1 MKLYPPIIEGT
12 IPAFCNQIIVVPFTM
27 NKSVSEREVKSFKLK
42 IKTVQSGYQPFLT
55 ETIQMINWNI
65 DTNEV
70 SFLLPGT
77 LNIGQFYKIQMAYVD
92 TADVIGHYSTVG
104 VVKYTSD
111 PAISILE
118 PRNGNTYEGLYSQEA
133 TDDGDIRDYTE
144 KVYSYNFTLKDATGN
159 ILETSGDQLHNSSED
174 VFLYESRDSYT
185 IKTDL
190 EQDKMYSLDYTV
202 KTINGLV
209 KSAQTKHIFRTGSID
224 TKLHSNLVCNL
235 DYENGY
241 IDISLVKPDGVEIEE
256 SAVGSFYLLRASDED
271 DFNSWHEVLK
281 FVLQGQQPSRH
292 LWKDMTIKQGVKYK
306 YAIQQFN
313 TYGLRSNKIESN
325 IVEADFEHAF
335 LYDGE
340 RQLKIKYNPKVS
352 SFKTTLLESKVDTI
366 GSKHPF
372 IFRNGNV
379 GYKEFPISGL
389 ISYLSDENDLFYST
403 SQNFNEK
410 DLYRLETV
418 NQKFIKVVEWITEIV
433 YLKNKEFY
441 YYKDGSRYI
450 KWIEYIKD
458 KYSNLDPN
466 SYDDVKIYLSE
477 AFLKELIYQEKEI
490 VDDIKSKTTNLT
502 SDNIYLER
510 NFKLEVLEWLN
521 NGKPKVFRSP
531 TEGNYIVR
539 LMNVSLTPNDQ
550 LGRMIHTFN
559 CTAYEIADNNYDS
572 LEKYDFIKVNATIQP
587 SLRWLSIDLSANK
600 IQNNKNILK
609 FIASSIYLEDL
620 TPGEKLNI
628 TTLEGK
634 DPKTYTIMIGAT
646 GRYIIDLSNNVQI
659 LDVSFKDSE
668 NNNEVYHQGM
678 LTYSYYSDEFKDSFD
693 TVNKIASNMIP
704 CQQFIGEHE
713 NIIAEIETVKDKI
726 DSIGFIRFTLRND
739 DIEVY
744 RFNDKYYSDRAAINE
759 IDLVNLMNIYK
770 VNMIELIQIDKET
783 IISEDKD
790 GHKNILISFKEF
802 SLNKNLYWYKEKEN
816 LIRFVESYDS
826 FIKLVLNESIEIYF
840 MTIID
845 YEWFDGYNNKSLGKD
860 CKDEDT
866 KIIINE
872 SDEESID
879 IKDTTYYELRAVPA
893 ITSIKTGAAI
903 ITEICYSKKTIGYD
917 LEDTNKSSIEK
928 KKVYDDALKE
938 LNQAISNV
946 TTTRAKLK
954 ELQDKCRIAYLD
966 YNDTLNIAIQEAE
979 RR

>member
-1 MKLYPPIIEGT
+1 MKLYPPIIEKT
-12 IPAFCNQIIVVPFTM
+12 IPAFCNQIIVVRFTM
-27 NKSVSEREVKSFKLK
+27 NKSVSEKEVKDFKLK

-55 ETIQMINWNI
+55 ETIQMIDWNT
-65 DTNEV
+65 DTSEV

-92 TADVIGHYSTVG
+92 TANIIGYYSTVG

-111 PAISILE
+111 PTISILE
-118 PRNGNTYEGLYSQEA
+118 PKNGNTYEGLYSQEA
-133 TDDGDIRDYTE
+133 INDEDVRDYTE
-144 KVYSYNFTLKDATGN
+144 KVYSYNFTLKDASGN
-159 ILETSGDQLHNSSED
+159 IIETSGDQLHNSSED
-174 VFLYESRDSYT
+174 IFLYESRDSYT

-190 EQDKMYSLDYTV
+190 EQDKVYYLDYTV

-209 KSAQTKHIFRTGSID
+209 KSAQTKYISQIGSID
-224 TKLHSNLVCNL
+224 SKLHTKLECNL

-241 IDISLVKPDGVEIEE
+241 IDINLVKPDGVETEE

-340 RQLKIKYNPKVS
+340 RQLKIKYNPKIS
-352 SFKTTLLESKVDTI
+352 SFKNTLLESKVDTI

-379 GYKEFPISGL
+379 KYKEFPISGL
-389 ISYLSDENDLFYST
+389 ISYLSDENDLFYPS
-403 SQNFNEK
+403 SSVFNSDE
-410 DLYRLETV
+410 LYRFETI
-418 NQKFIKVVEWITEIV
+418 NQKFIRINDMITEII
-433 YLKNKEFY
+433 YFKNKDSY
-441 YYKDGSRYI
+441 YYKTEIGYT
-450 KWIEYIKD
+450 KWTDYARNTLKR
-458 KYSNLDPN
+458 DPN
-466 SYDDVKIYLSE
+466 DYDKIKSYLSE
-477 AFLKELIYQEKEI
+477 ALGLIGANKGISKIYQEKK
-490 VDDIKSKTTNLT
+490 VVNDIKARTTDLT

-510 NFKLEVLEWLN
+510 NFKLEVLEWLT
-521 NGKPKVFRSP
+521 NGQPKIFRSP

-539 LMNVSLTPNDQ
+539 LMNVSLTPDDA

-559 CTAYEIADNNYDS
+559 CTAYEVAENDYEN
-572 LEKYDFIKVNATIQP
+572 LEKYNFIKANATIQP
-587 SLRWLSIDLSANK
+587 SLRWLSVDLSANK
-600 IQNNKNILK
+600 IENNKNLLK
-609 FIASSIYLEDL
+609 FTASSIYLEDL

-646 GRYIIDLSNNVQI
+646 GRYIIDLSNNVQV
-659 LDVSFKDSE
+659 LNVSFKDSE
-668 NNNEVYHQGM
+668 NNIEVYHQGM

-693 TVNKIASNMIP
+693 TVNEIASNMIP

-713 NIIAEIETVKDKI
+713 NIITEIETVKDKI

-739 DIEVY
+739 NIEVY
-744 RFNDKYYSDRAAINE
+744 RFNNKYYSDRRATNE
-759 IDLVNLMNIYK
+759 IDLVDLMNIYK
-770 VNMIELIQIDKET
+770 VN
-783 IISEDKD
+783 
-790 GHKNILISFKEF
+790 ILDE
-802 SLNKNLYWYKEKEN
+802 NKN
-816 LIRFVESYDS
+816 
-826 FIKLVLNESIEIYF
+826 
-840 MTIID
+840 IID

-917 LEDTNKSSIEK
+917 LESTDKSSIEK
-928 KKVYDDALKE
+928 RKIYDDALKK
-938 LNQAISNV
+938 LNQAILN
-946 TTTRAKLK
+946 TTTSRTKLK
-954 ELQDKCRIAYLD
+954 ELQDKCRTAYLD

>member
-12 IPAFCNQIIVVPFTM
+12 IPAFCNQKIVVPFTM
-27 NKSVSEREVKSFKLK
+27 NKSVSEKEVKGFKLK

-55 ETIQMINWNI
+55 ETIQMIDWNT
-65 DTNEV
+65 DTSEV

-77 LNIGQFYKIQMAYVD
+77 LNIGQFYKIQIAYVD
-92 TADVIGHYSTVG
+92 TANIIGHYSTVG

-111 PAISILE
+111 PTISILE
-118 PRNGNTYEGLYSQEA
+118 PKNGNTYEGLYSQEA
-133 TDDGDIRDYTE
+133 INDEDVRDYTE
-144 KVYSYNFTLKDATGN
+144 KVYSYNFTLKDASGN
-159 ILETSGDQLHNSSED
+159 IIETSGDQLHNSSED
-174 VFLYESRDSYT
+174 IFLYESRDSYT

-190 EQDKMYSLDYTV
+190 EQDKVYYLDYTV

-209 KSAQTKHIFRTGSID
+209 KSAQTKYISQIGSID
-224 TKLHSNLVCNL
+224 SKLHTKLECNL

-241 IDISLVKPDGVEIEE
+241 IDINLVKPDGVETEE

-340 RQLKIKYNPKVS
+340 RQLKIKYNPKIS
-352 SFKTTLLESKVDTI
+352 SFKNTLLESKVDTI

-379 GYKEFPISGL
+379 KYKEFPISGL
-389 ISYLSDENDLFYST
+389 ISYLSDENDLFYPS
-403 SQNFNEK
+403 SSVFNSDE
-410 DLYRLETV
+410 LYRFETI
-418 NQKFIKVVEWITEIV
+418 NQKFIRINDMITEII
-433 YLKNKEFY
+433 YFKNKDSY
-441 YYKDGSRYI
+441 YYKTEIGYT
-450 KWIEYIKD
+450 KWTDYARNTLKR
-458 KYSNLDPN
+458 DPN
-466 SYDDVKIYLSE
+466 DYDKIKSYLSE
-477 AFLKELIYQEKEI
+477 ALGLIGANKGISKIYQEKK
-490 VDDIKSKTTNLT
+490 VVNDIRARTTDLT

-510 NFKLEVLEWLN
+510 NFKLEVLEWLT
-521 NGKPKVFRSP
+521 NGQPKIFRSP

-539 LMNVSLTPNDQ
+539 LMNVSLTPDDA

-559 CTAYEIADNNYDS
+559 CTAYEVAENDYEN
-572 LEKYDFIKVNATIQP
+572 LEKYNFIKANATIQP
-587 SLRWLSIDLSANK
+587 SLRWLSVDLSANK
-600 IQNNKNILK
+600 IENNKNLLK
-609 FIASSIYLEDL
+609 FTASSIYLEDL

-628 TTLEGK
+628 ITLEGK

-646 GRYIIDLSNNVQI
+646 GRYIIDLSNNVQV
-659 LDVSFKDSE
+659 LNVSFKDSE
-668 NNNEVYHQGM
+668 NNIEVYHQGM

-693 TVNKIASNMIP
+693 TVNEIASNMIP

-713 NIIAEIETVKDKI
+713 NIITEIETVKDKI

-739 DIEVY
+739 NIEVY
-744 RFNDKYYSDRAAINE
+744 RFNNKYYSDRRATNE
-759 IDLVNLMNIYK
+759 IDLVDLMNIYK
-770 VNMIELIQIDKET
+770 VN
-783 IISEDKD
+783 
-790 GHKNILISFKEF
+790 ILDE
-802 SLNKNLYWYKEKEN
+802 NKN
-816 LIRFVESYDS
+816 
-826 FIKLVLNESIEIYF
+826 
-840 MTIID
+840 IID

-872 SDEESID
+872 SNEGSID
-879 IKDTTYYELRAVPA
+879 IKNTTYYELRDVPA

-917 LEDTNKSSIEK
+917 LESTDKSSIEK
-928 KKVYDDALKE
+928 RKVYDDTLKE
-938 LNQAISNV
+938 LNQAISNA
-946 TTTRAKLK
+946 TTSRIKLK
-954 ELQDKCRIAYLD
+954 EFQDKCRTAYLD

>member
-12 IPAFCNQIIVVPFTM
+12 IPAFCNQTIVVPFTM
-27 NKSVSEREVKSFKLK
+27 NKSVSEKEVKGFKLK

-55 ETIQMINWNI
+55 ETIQMVDWNT
-65 DTNEV
+65 DTSEV

-77 LNIGQFYKIQMAYVD
+77 LNIGQFYKIQIAYVD
-92 TADVIGHYSTVG
+92 TANIIGHYSTVG
-104 VVKYTSD
+104 IVKYTSD
-111 PAISILE
+111 PIISILE
-118 PRNGNTYEGLYSQEA
+118 PKNGNTYEGIYSQEA
-133 TDDGDIRDYTE
+133 INDEDIRDYTE
-144 KVYSYNFTLKDATGN
+144 KVYSYNFTLKDTSGN

-190 EQDKMYSLDYTV
+190 EQDKMYYLDYTV

-209 KSAQTKHIFRTGSID
+209 KSAQTKHIFQIGSID
-224 TKLHSNLVCNL
+224 SKLRTKLECNL

-241 IDISLVKPDGVEIEE
+241 IDINLVKPDGVEIEE

-281 FVLQGQQPSRH
+281 FVLRGQQPSRH

-313 TYGLRSNKIESN
+313 TYKLRSNRIESN

-340 RQLKIKYNPKVS
+340 RQLKIKYNPKIS
-352 SFKTTLLESKVDTI
+352 SFKNTLLESKIDTI

-379 GYKEFPISGL
+379 KYKEFPISGL
-389 ISYLSDENDLFYST
+389 ISYLSDENDLFYPS
-403 SQNFNEK
+403 SLAFNSDE
-410 DLYRLETV
+410 LYRFETI
-418 NQKFIKVVEWITEIV
+418 NQKFIRIDNMITKAI
-433 YLKNKEFY
+433 YLKNKDSY
-441 YYKDGSRYI
+441 YYKDEIGYI
-450 KWIEYIKD
+450 KWTDYVKNTL
-458 KYSNLDPN
+458 KRDP
-466 SYDDVKIYLSE
+466 DDYNKIRSYLSE
-477 AFLKELIYQEKEI
+477 ALGLIGPNKGISKIYQEKKVI
-490 VDDIKSKTTNLT
+490 NDIRARTTNLT

-510 NFKLEVLEWLN
+510 NFKLEVLEWLT
-521 NGKPKVFRSP
+521 NGQPKIFRSP

-539 LMNVSLTPNDQ
+539 LMNVSLTPNDT

-559 CTAYEIADNNYDS
+559 CTAYEVAENDYEN
-572 LEKYDFIKVNATIQP
+572 LEKYNFIKANATIQP
-587 SLRWLSIDLSANK
+587 SLRWLSVDLSANK
-600 IQNNKNILK
+600 IKNNKNLLK
-609 FIASSIYLEDL
+609 FTASSIYLEDL

-659 LDVSFKDSE
+659 LNISFKDSE

-693 TVNKIASNMIP
+693 TINEIANNMIP

-744 RFNDKYYSDRAAINE
+744 RFNNNKYKYYSDRTATDE
-759 IDLVNLMNIYK
+759 IDLVDLMNIYK
-770 VNMIELIQIDKET
+770 VN
-783 IISEDKD
+783 
-790 GHKNILISFKEF
+790 ILDE
-802 SLNKNLYWYKEKEN
+802 NKN
-816 LIRFVESYDS
+816 
-826 FIKLVLNESIEIYF
+826 
-840 MTIID
+840 IID
-845 YEWFDGYNNKSLGKD
+845 YEWFDGYNKKSLGKD

-872 SDEESID
+872 SDKESID

-917 LEDTNKSSIEK
+917 LEDTDKSSIEK

-938 LNQAISNV
+938 LNQAISNS
-946 TTTRAKLK
+946 TTTRTKLK
-954 ELQDKCRIAYLD
+954 ELQDKCRTAYLD

>member
-27 NKSVSEREVKSFKLK
+27 NKSVSEREVKGFKLK

-133 TDDGDIRDYTE
+133 TNDGDIRDYTE
-144 KVYSYNFTLKDATGN
+144 KVYSYNFTLKDASGN

-190 EQDKMYSLDYTV
+190 EQDKMYYLDYTV

-209 KSAQTKHIFRTGSID
+209 KSAQTKHIFQIGSID
-224 TKLHSNLVCNL
+224 SKLHTKLECNL

-441 YYKDGSRYI
+441 YFKDGSRYI

-477 AFLKELIYQEKEI
+477 AFLKELIYQEIEI

-620 TPGEKLNI
+620 IPGEKLNI

-744 RFNDKYYSDRAAINE
+744 RFNDKYYSDRRATDE
-759 IDLVNLMNIYK
+759 IDLVDLMNIYK
-770 VNMIELIQIDKET
+770 VN
-783 IISEDKD
+783 
-790 GHKNILISFKEF
+790 ILDE
-802 SLNKNLYWYKEKEN
+802 NKN
-816 LIRFVESYDS
+816 
-826 FIKLVLNESIEIYF
+826 
-840 MTIID
+840 IID

-872 SDEESID
+872 SDEGSID

-917 LEDTNKSSIEK
+917 LEDADKSSIEK
-928 KKVYDDALKE
+928 KEVYDDALKE

-946 TTTRAKLK
+946 TTTRTKLK
-954 ELQDKCRIAYLD
+954 ELQDKCRTAYLD

>member
-12 IPAFCNQIIVVPFTM
+12 IPAFCNQKIVVPFTM
-27 NKSVSEREVKSFKLK
+27 NKSVSEKEVKSFKLK

-55 ETIQMINWNI
+55 ETIQMIDWNT
-65 DTNEV
+65 DTSEV

-92 TADVIGHYSTVG
+92 TANIVGHYSTVG

-111 PAISILE
+111 PVISILE
-118 PRNGNTYEGLYSQEA
+118 PKNGNTYEGLYSQKAINDE
-133 TDDGDIRDYTE
+133 DVRDYTE
-144 KVYSYNFTLKDATGN
+144 KVYSYNFTLKDAFGN
-159 ILETSGDQLHNSSED
+159 IIETSGDQLHNSSED

-190 EQDKMYSLDYTV
+190 KQDKMYYLDYTI

-209 KSAQTKHIFRTGSID
+209 KSAQTKHIFQIGSID
-224 TKLHSNLVCNL
+224 SKLHTKLECNL

-271 DFNSWHEVLK
+271 DFNSWREVLK

-340 RQLKIKYNPKVS
+340 RQLKIKYNPKIS
-352 SFKTTLLESKVDTI
+352 SFKNTLLESKIDTI

-379 GYKEFPISGL
+379 KYKEFPISGL
-389 ISYLSDENDLFYST
+389 ISYLSDENDLFYPS
-403 SQNFNEK
+403 SLAFNSDE
-410 DLYRLETV
+410 LYRFETI
-418 NQKFIKVVEWITEIV
+418 NQKFVRINDIITEVI
-433 YLKNKEFY
+433 YLKNKDFY
-441 YYKDGSRYI
+441 YYKTETGYI
-450 KWIEYIKD
+450 KWTDYVRDTLKI
-458 KYSNLDPN
+458 DPADYN
-466 SYDDVKIYLSE
+466 KIRSYLSE
-477 AFLKELIYQEKEI
+477 ALGLIGSNKGISKIYQEKKVI
-490 VDDIKSKTTNLT
+490 NDIKARTTNLT
-502 SDNIYLER
+502 SDNICLER
-510 NFKLEVLEWLN
+510 NFKLEVLEWLT
-521 NGKPKVFRSP
+521 NGQPKIFRSP

-539 LMNVSLTPNDQ
+539 LMNVSLTPNDT

-559 CTAYEIADNNYDS
+559 CTAYEVAENDYKN
-572 LEKYDFIKVNATIQP
+572 LEKYNFIKANVTIQP
-587 SLRWLSIDLSANK
+587 SLRWLSVDLSANK
-600 IQNNKNILK
+600 IENNKNLLK
-609 FIASSIYLEDL
+609 FTASSIYLEDL

-659 LDVSFKDSE
+659 LNVSFKDSE

-678 LTYSYYSDEFKDSFD
+678 LTYSYYSNEFKDSFD
-693 TVNKIASNMIP
+693 TVNEIASNMVS

-713 NIIAEIETVKDKI
+713 NIIAEIETIKDKI
-726 DSIGFIRFTLRND
+726 DSIGFIRFALRND

-744 RFNDKYYSDRAAINE
+744 RFNDKYYSDRRATDE
-759 IDLVNLMNIYK
+759 IDLVDLMNIYK
-770 VNMIELIQIDKET
+770 VNILDEN
-783 IISEDKD
+783 
-790 GHKNILISFKEF
+790 KNI
-802 SLNKNLYWYKEKEN
+802 
-816 LIRFVESYDS
+816 V
-826 FIKLVLNESIEIYF
+826 
-840 MTIID
+840 D

-872 SDEESID
+872 SDGESID

-917 LEDTNKSSIEK
+917 LEQQQLLTVYLDNGIYYNDQILRDEINK
-928 KKVYDDALKE
+928 VE
-938 LNQAISNV
+938 LNPKLSYQIYKYNEVNKEWDIITIYGENKNVVLARIEYVKQRQELSRAISNA
-946 TTTRAKLK
+946 TTSRTKLK
-954 ELQDKCRIAYLD
+954 ELQDKCRTAYLD
-966 YNDTLNIAIQEAE
+966 YNDILSVAIQEAE

>member
-12 IPAFCNQIIVVPFTM
+12 IPAFCNQTIVVPFTM
-27 NKSVSEREVKSFKLK
+27 NKSVSEKEVKGFKLK
-42 IKTVQSGYQPFLT
+42 IKTVQSGFQPFLT
-55 ETIQMINWNI
+55 ETIQMIDWNT
-65 DTNEV
+65 DTSEV

-111 PAISILE
+111 PVISILE
-118 PRNGNTYEGLYSQEA
+118 PKNGNTYEGLYSQEV
-133 TDDGDIRDYTE
+133 TDDRDIRDYTE
-144 KVYSYNFTLKDATGN
+144 KVYSYNFTLKDAAGN
-159 ILETSGDQLHNSSED
+159 VLETSGDQLHNSSED

-185 IKTDL
+185 IQTDL
-190 EQDKMYSLDYTV
+190 EQDKMYYLDYTI

-209 KSAQTKHIFRTGSID
+209 KSAQTKHIFQIGSID
-224 TKLHSNLVCNL
+224 SKLHTKLECNL

-241 IDISLVKPDGVEIEE
+241 IDISLIKPDGVEIEE

-441 YYKDGSRYI
+441 YYKNGSRYI
-450 KWIEYIKD
+450 KWIEYIKN
-458 KYSNLDPN
+458 KYPNLDPN

-521 NGKPKVFRSP
+521 NGNPKVFRSP

-587 SLRWLSIDLSANK
+587 SLRWLSVDLSANK

-693 TVNKIASNMIP
+693 TVNEIANNMVP
-704 CQQFIGEHE
+704 CQQFIGEYE

-744 RFNDKYYSDRAAINE
+744 RFNDKYYSDRRATDE
-759 IDLVNLMNIYK
+759 IDLVDLMNIYK
-770 VNMIELIQIDKET
+770 VN
-783 IISEDKD
+783 
-790 GHKNILISFKEF
+790 ILDE
-802 SLNKNLYWYKEKEN
+802 NKN
-816 LIRFVESYDS
+816 
-826 FIKLVLNESIEIYF
+826 
-840 MTIID
+840 IID

-872 SDEESID
+872 SDEGSID

-917 LEDTNKSSIEK
+917 LEDADKSSIEK
-928 KKVYDDALKE
+928 KEVYDDALKE

-946 TTTRAKLK
+946 TTTRTKLK
-954 ELQDKCRIAYLD
+954 ELQDKCRTAYLD
-966 YNDTLNIAIQEAE
+966 YNNTLNTAIQEAE

>member
-12 IPAFCNQIIVVPFTM
+12 IPAFCNQTIVVPFTM
-27 NKSVSEREVKSFKLK
+27 NKSVSEKEVKGFKLK
-42 IKTVQSGYQPFLT
+42 IKTVQSEYQPFLT
-55 ETIQMINWNI
+55 ETIQMIDWNI
-65 DTNEV
+65 DTSEV

-77 LNIGQFYKIQMAYVD
+77 LNVGQFYKIQMAYVD
-92 TADVIGHYSTVG
+92 TADVIGYYSTVG
-104 VVKYTSD
+104 IVKYTSN
-111 PAISILE
+111 PVISILE
-118 PRNGNTYEGLYSQEA
+118 PKNGNTYEGVYSQEA
-133 TDDGDIRDYTE
+133 ANDADIRDYTE
-144 KVYSYNFTLKDATGN
+144 KVYSYNFTLKDASGN
-159 ILETSGDQLHNSSED
+159 IIETSGDQLHNSSED
-174 VFLYESRDSYT
+174 IFLYESRDSYA

-190 EQDKMYSLDYTV
+190 EQDKMYYLDYTV

-209 KSAQTKHIFRTGSID
+209 KSAQTKHIFQISSID
-224 TKLHSNLVCNL
+224 SKLHTKLECNL

-241 IDISLVKPDGVEIEE
+241 IDISLVKPDGVEVEE

-292 LWKDMTIKQGVKYK
+292 LWKDMTVKQGVKYK

-313 TYGLRSNKIESN
+313 THKLRSNKIESN
-325 IVEADFEHAF
+325 IVKADFEHAF

-340 RQLKIKYNPKVS
+340 RQLKIKYNPKIT
-352 SFKTTLLESKVDTI
+352 SFKNTLLESKIDTI

-379 GYKEFPISGL
+379 KYKEFPISGL
-389 ISYLSDENDLFYST
+389 ISYLSDENDLFYPS
-403 SQNFNEK
+403 SSVFNSDE
-410 DLYRLETV
+410 LYRFETI
-418 NQKFIKVVEWITEIV
+418 NQKFVRINDMITEII
-433 YLKNKEFY
+433 YLKNKDSY
-441 YYKDGSRYI
+441 YYKTETGYI
-450 KWIEYIKD
+450 KWTDYVRDILKR
-458 KYSNLDPN
+458 DPTDYN
-466 SYDDVKIYLSE
+466 KIRSYLSE
-477 AFLKELIYQEKEI
+477 ALGLIGANKGISKIYQKKEA
-490 VDDIKSKTTNLT
+490 VNDIRARTTNLT
-502 SDNIYLER
+502 SDNICLER
-510 NFKLEVLEWLN
+510 NFKLEVLEWLT
-521 NGKPKVFRSP
+521 NGQPKIFRSP

-539 LMNVSLTPNDQ
+539 LMNVSLTPDDT

-559 CTAYEIADNNYDS
+559 CTAYEVAENNYDN
-572 LEKYDFIKVNATIQP
+572 LEKYNFIKVNVNIQP
-587 SLRWLSIDLSANK
+587 SLRWLSVDLSVNK
-600 IQNNKNILK
+600 IKNNKNLLK
-609 FIASSIYLEDL
+609 FTASSIYLEDL

-659 LDVSFKDSE
+659 LEVSFKDSE
-668 NNNEVYHQGM
+668 NNTEVYHQGM
-678 LTYSYYSDEFKDSFD
+678 LTYSYYSNEFKDSFD
-693 TVNKIASNMIP
+693 SVNEIASNMVP

-713 NIIAEIETVKDKI
+713 NIIEEIETVKDKI

-744 RFNDKYYSDRAAINE
+744 RFNNNYYSDKKATDP
-759 IDLVNLMNIYK
+759 IDLVDLIDLYK
-770 VNMIELIQIDKET
+770 VNILDNN
-783 IISEDKD
+783 
-790 GHKNILISFKEF
+790 KNI
-802 SLNKNLYWYKEKEN
+802 
-816 LIRFVESYDS
+816 V
-826 FIKLVLNESIEIYF
+826 
-840 MTIID
+840 D

-879 IKDTTYYELRAVPA
+879 IKDTAYYELRAVPA

-903 ITEICYSKKTIGYD
+903 ITEICYFKKTIGYD
-917 LEDTNKSSIEK
+917 LEGTDKSSIEK
-928 KKVYDDALKE
+928 RKIYDDTLKE
-938 LNQAISNV
+938 LNQAISNL
-946 TTTRAKLK
+946 TTTRTKLK
-954 ELQDKCRIAYLD
+954 ELQDKCRTAYLD